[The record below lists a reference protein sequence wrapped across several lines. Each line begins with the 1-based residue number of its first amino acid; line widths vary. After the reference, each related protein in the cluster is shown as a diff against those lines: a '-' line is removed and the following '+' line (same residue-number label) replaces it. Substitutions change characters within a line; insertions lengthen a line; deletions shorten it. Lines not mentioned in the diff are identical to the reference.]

1 MTATSDPAVAAMSG
15 TVALP
20 RKNGEIVFSAPWQSR
35 AFGAA
40 VALQAKLG
48 FPWMEFQRRLIAAVE
63 AAPARE
69 DEDPTDA
76 YYRQWLD
83 ALESLVTEQGLL
95 RDDELARRREQ
106 IASGEIEIV

>member
-1 MTATSDPAVAAMSG
+1 VTSSEPAIAAMG
-15 TVALP
+15 GAVALP

-40 VALQAKLG
+40 VALQKQLG
-48 FPWMEFQRRLIAAVE
+48 FPWMEFQKRLIAAVA

-83 ALESLVTEQGLL
+83 ALESLVTERGLL
-95 RDDELARRREQ
+95 AADELARRREQ
-106 IASGEIEIV
+106 ITTGEFEVV